1 MADLR
6 EEGGPFFELE
16 SLISLAAPPRGGA
29 PRAPPPASHRAAMQA
44 EGEEA
49 LAGLEAEATAFI
61 RRIVAAC
68 TGGGGGNGVP
78 DAADLHALAR
88 LFEREDER

>member
-1 MADLR
+1 
-6 EEGGPFFELE
+6 
-16 SLISLAAPPRGGA
+16 
-29 PRAPPPASHRAAMQA
+29 MQA